1 MRFIFV
7 ALLGLACL
15 PAFAL
20 EIPRGLSQPDRV
32 EVVETIGLG
41 AAPKIL
47 SNPYPL
53 GGYDGFE
60 VGYSIEFINVRDVNR
75 LGCAVG
81 SAGCANTHVSDDDE
95 FRFSRITVGK
105 GLYHDIDIF
114 FSFAPP
120 VGNTNI
126 SDYGGSLRWAFY
138 QAEFLPITFSAVLHG
153 NRMNVQDEFVNENI
167 GGEVMLG
174 ITVENFALYFG
185 GGETWSKGT
194 FTVQGASDPGTG
206 TVSPGDPAAN
216 ETHTVSERTQETH
229 MVVGLSVQYQN
240 LFSAAEIDHYKD
252 SVYSMKVGMRF

>member
-81 SAGCANTHVSDDDE
+81 SAGCANTHVSDDDD
-95 FRFSRITVGK
+95 T
-105 GLYHDIDIF
+105 
-114 FSFAPP
+114 
-120 VGNTNI
+120 
-126 SDYGGSLRWAFY
+126 
-138 QAEFLPITFSAVLHG
+138 
-153 NRMNVQDEFVNENI
+153 
-167 GGEVMLG
+167 
-174 ITVENFALYFG
+174 
-185 GGETWSKGT
+185 
-194 FTVQGASDPGTG
+194 
-206 TVSPGDPAAN
+206 
-216 ETHTVSERTQETH
+216 
-229 MVVGLSVQYQN
+229 
-240 LFSAAEIDHYKD
+240 
-252 SVYSMKVGMRF
+252 